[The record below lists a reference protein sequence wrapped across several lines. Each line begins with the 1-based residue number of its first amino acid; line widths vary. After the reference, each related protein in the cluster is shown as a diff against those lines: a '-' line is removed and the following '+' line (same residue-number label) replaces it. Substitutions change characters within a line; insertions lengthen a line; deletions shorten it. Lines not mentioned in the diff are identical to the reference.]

1 MSNSSNLKHITNEM
15 NRISNCLCFQSRRM
29 YEADKKVEGKARKI
43 KHYFDASGKAFGRV
57 TPRGPA
63 FRRLMSIE
71 MNAMIG
77 CVGK

>member
-1 MSNSSNLKHITNEM
+1 
-15 NRISNCLCFQSRRM
+15 M

-43 KHYFDASGKAFGRV
+43 KHYFDASGKAF
-57 TPRGPA
+57 
-63 FRRLMSIE
+63 RRLMSIE